1 MGDLLL
7 GGSSTEQG
15 KGAAPRATGTY
26 LQLHLHP
33 VHRQHLVLKEKRKGG
48 EGRARLQDTQ
58 DPRGAHRMPRPPP
71 RVVIPPEPSG

>member
-33 VHRQHLVLKEKRKGG
+33 VHRQHLVLKEKSKGG
-48 EGRARLQDTQ
+48 EGRAQLWDTQ
-58 DPRGAHRMPRPPP
+58 DPGEAHRAPRPPP
-71 RVVIPPEPSG
+71 WAEIPPEPSG

>member
-1 MGDLLL
+1 MEDLLL

-48 EGRARLQDTQ
+48 EG
-58 DPRGAHRMPRPPP
+58 
-71 RVVIPPEPSG
+71 